1 MTLLIKNF
9 TKQKLNQK
17 YLNKIAEKTLEIAK
31 FKKPAEISLVVT
43 GNQRIRTLN
52 KKYRGKDKI
61 TDTLSFSALENKLVG
76 SIVPLGLWN
85 RNANR
90 GSAFGLHRADAT
102 MEPAN
107 FAAAKKIKFI
117 SPKEK
122 AFLGEIF
129 ICHPRAARQAKIQKH
144 SAEKEIA
151 ILLIHSVLHLLGYT
165 HHKKSEM
172 IKMKQKE
179 KAVYSF
185 CLREN

>member
-1 MTLLIKNF
+1 MKETLLIKNF
-9 TKQKLNQK
+9 TKQKINQK
-17 YLNKIAEKTLEIAK
+17 YLNKIAEKTLEIVK

-61 TDTLSFSALENKLVG
+61 TDTLSFSALENG
-76 SIVPLGLWN
+76 SGVIARTVEPPPYPLLRKEGKN
-85 RNANR
+85 
-90 GSAFGLHRADAT
+90 SAVT
-102 MEPAN
+102 
-107 FAAAKKIKFI
+107 KKIKFI

-129 ICHPRAARQAKIQKH
+129 ICYPRAARQAKIQKH